1 MSLSGD
7 LRTVPGQNYVLLSV
21 VGPDCPQK
29 TEKYGLKISG
39 CFPTQEDAEKHA
51 KKLQSDDGT
60 FDIFVASMYNWLL
73 IPPDRDQ
80 ITPHYADEK
89 LEEIMTKYRENQIQA
104 AKMFEDRK
112 KDMMARPTD
121 GAKFLGR
128 SSVKQALTCQLSA
141 GSFIKPGD
149 ENSKF
154 YNKPDEAPISH
165 PAEVVER
172 LRAERPGATQ
182 EELMIE
188 AEAIVAGEV
197 RQRQKQRLI
206 DAAKATKTQA
216 ALPPVPLI
224 SNVSDVL
231 ERLKKEKPDAA
242 IEDLIDEADAIVEAE
257 IKERQRL
264 RLAQTPVS
272 QSTGTDEEYNKLVQK
287 ALADKTGDG
296 GDIAGA
302 GEDDDG
308 LAEFPEQ

>member
-39 CFPTQEDAEKHA
+39 CFPTQEDAENHA

-112 KDMMARPTD
+112 KDMMARPTN
-121 GAKFLGR
+121 
-128 SSVKQALTCQLSA
+128 

-206 DAAKATKTQA
+206 DAARATKTQA

-287 ALADKTGDG
+287 ALADKTDDG
-296 GDIAGA
+296 GDIKGA